1 MPGPNT
7 DAGRIGLII
16 HWALKSKKVPT
27 SEARL
32 YGFELDLALEGKV
45 SAEPTDELHF
55 LGQSPVVWFLKVQFL
70 KSGCSIHWFLKYEK
84 VPRAKLRLYGFS
96 WFFMFF
102 HAPHPTQKGL
112 P

>member
-45 SAEPTDELHF
+45 
-55 LGQSPVVWFLKVQFL
+55 
-70 KSGCSIHWFLKYEK
+70 
-84 VPRAKLRLYGFS
+84 
-96 WFFMFF
+96 
-102 HAPHPTQKGL
+102 L
-112 P
+112 PNGDG